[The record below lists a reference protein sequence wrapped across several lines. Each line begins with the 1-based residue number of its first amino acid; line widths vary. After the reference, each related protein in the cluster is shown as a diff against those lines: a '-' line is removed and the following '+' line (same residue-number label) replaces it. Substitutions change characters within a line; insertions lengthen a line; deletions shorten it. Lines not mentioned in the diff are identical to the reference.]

1 MCVWWLVGVANKG
14 FLGFTNPLIYTLPMD
29 AKPHISPL
37 ERLFLRYFGE
47 YPATQGQTPSRSELA
62 TQMLPIERGVI
73 WRGGLAGFLSGLAA
87 AGSVYLAQKYS
98 PDLGHHLQLSET
110 MVFYGVSVGLTTA
123 ATLFEIAFLYT
134 DAVKGCAAMSR
145 LAQTQLSLERDVLPV
160 LNQNLVR
167 AGLELPNRH
176 QPLYG
181 IDPLTEQSKLRLLFF
196 SFAYKLKVSAT
207 NILAKFVLRRFF
219 PRLAGRTFGRTLI
232 ELASAPVFALW
243 NIFLCRRIMRQS
255 RVRALGPA
263 LMNDLLQT
271 FFPAGLAATS
281 VSEIRALYAAIKEAV
296 VLSGYF
302 HCNLVLF
309 TSLLIDH
316 LQPQEEKL
324 SFTETL
330 NHLDAQQ
337 QAKVLDLLAFI
348 LVLDGKLNKKKRA
361 FFDSTLQA
369 VGHEPR
375 SPALQ
380 DCLTVVVQGK
390 ALGA

>member
-1 MCVWWLVGVANKG
+1 MRDPNTQYLG

-47 YPATQGQTPSRSELA
+47 YPATQDPPLSRAELA
-62 TQMLPIERGVI
+62 SKMRPIERDVI

-98 PDLGHHLQLSET
+98 PGLAHHLQLSET
-110 MVFYGVSVGLTTA
+110 MVFYGVSVGLTTG

-145 LAQTQLSLERDVLPV
+145 LAQTRLNLERVVLPF

-207 NILAKFVLRRFF
+207 NLLAKFILRRFF
-219 PRLAGRTFGRTLI
+219 PRLAGRTFGRTII
-232 ELASAPVFALW
+232 ELASAPVFTVW
-243 NIFLCRRIMRQS
+243 NIFLCRRIMRQA

-263 LMNDLLQT
+263 LVDDLVKE
-271 FFPAGLAATS
+271 FFSAGLAAAS
-281 VSEIRALYAAIKEAV
+281 VAERRALYAAIKETV
-296 VLSGYF
+296 ILSGTF
-302 HCNLVLF
+302 HCNLILLA
-309 TSLLIDH
+309 SLVVEH
-316 LQPQEEKL
+316 LHPQEEKRSL
-324 SFTETL
+324 TETL
-330 NHLDAQQ
+330 HHLNAEQ
-337 QAKVLDLLAFI
+337 QAKALDLLAFI

-361 FFDSTLQA
+361 FFDTVLQSL
-369 VGHEPR
+369 GHAPR
-375 SPALQ
+375 PTALQ
-380 DCLTVVVQGK
+380 DCLTVVVHGK